1 MPYRDDTE
9 HLRRRL
15 HAVRDELNLVRRKA
29 EELQHLT
36 LQQQR
41 LEDEA
46 REIERDLRL
55 QQQRHAL
62 PMLDK
67 LQVASPCEA
76 DWERMEGDARRRL
89 CGHCHRHV
97 YNLSAMTRDEILT
110 LLGAPGASP
119 CVRLYQR
126 ADGTLLTADC
136 PVGAR
141 RRRWIA
147 FSALAFGVLTG
158 SVLLFAGRP
167 PTSSSPPV
175 GLPPAT
181 PSPTWT
187 GASIEV
193 VPYQTPE
200 PCSAKPATSLPYRV
214 RMGRIVPQH

>member
-41 LEDEA
+41 LENEA

-55 QQQRHAL
+55 QRQRHAL
-62 PMLDK
+62 PMLDN

-89 CGHCHRHV
+89 CGHCHRQV
-97 YNLSAMTRDEILT
+97 YNLSAMTRDEIST

-167 PTSSSPPV
+167 PSPPAPSP
-175 GLPPAT
+175 LAPPPI
-181 PSPTWT
+181 PSPTRPD
-187 GASIEV
+187 ASVEIA
-193 VPYQTPE
+193 PSRAPE

-214 RMGRIVPQH
+214 RMGRLMPRR